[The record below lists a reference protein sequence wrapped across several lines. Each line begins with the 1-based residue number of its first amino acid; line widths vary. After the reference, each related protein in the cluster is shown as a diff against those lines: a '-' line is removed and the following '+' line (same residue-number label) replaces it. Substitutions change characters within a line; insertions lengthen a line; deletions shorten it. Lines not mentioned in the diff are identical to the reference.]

1 MRNYPRALARLVEEL
16 EKLPG
21 VGPKTAQRLA
31 FHLLGRTKE
40 EVETLAQAML
50 LVKERIRTCRQCR
63 TFSEEELCSI
73 CSDTRRDPH
82 LLCVVAE
89 ARDLHALER
98 SSEFRGRYHVLGGLL
113 SPIEGIGPDDL
124 NISALLQRLQ
134 AGEIREVILAT
145 NPVVEGDATAAYL
158 ASLIKPLGIKVT
170 RIALGLP
177 VGGDLDYADE
187 ITVSR
192 ALSGRTEM

>member
-31 FHLLGRTKE
+31 FHLLGRPQE
-40 EVETLAQAML
+40 EVEALSQAML
-50 LVKERIRTCRQCR
+50 QVKERIRTCRQCR

-73 CSDTRRDPH
+73 CSDSRRDPH

-98 SSEFRGRYHVLGGLL
+98 SREFRGRYHVLGGLL
-113 SPIEGIGPDDL
+113 SPIEGVGPEDL
-124 NISALLQRLQ
+124 SIELLLARLQ
-134 AGEIREVILAT
+134 SGEVTEVILAT
-145 NPVVEGDATAAYL
+145 NPVVEGDVTAAYL
-158 ASLIKPLGIKVT
+158 AGLIKPRGIKVT

>member
-1 MRNYPRALARLVEEL
+1 MRHYPRALARLVEEL

-31 FHLLGRTKE
+31 FHLLGRPKE
-40 EVETLAQAML
+40 EVEALAQAML
-50 LVKERIRTCRQCR
+50 QVKEKIRTCRQCR

-113 SPIEGIGPDDL
+113 SPIEGIGPDD
-124 NISALLQRLQ
+124 ISIPALLQRLQ
-134 AGEIREVILAT
+134 AGEITEVILAT

-158 ASLIKPLGIKVT
+158 AGLIKPLGIKVT

>member
-1 MRNYPRALARLVEEL
+1 MRNYPRTLGKLVEEL

-31 FHLLGRTKE
+31 FHLLGRPKE
-40 EVETLAQAML
+40 EVEALAEAML
-50 LVKERIRTCRQCR
+50 QVKARIRTCRQCR

-73 CSDTRRDPH
+73 CADSRRDPH

-98 SSEFRGRYHVLGGLL
+98 SSDFRGRYHVLGGLL
-113 SPIEGIGPDDL
+113 SPIEGVGPEDL
-124 NISALLQRLQ
+124 SIASLLARLES
-134 AGEIREVILAT
+134 GEVREVILAT

-158 ASLIKPLGIKVT
+158 AGLIKPLGIKVT